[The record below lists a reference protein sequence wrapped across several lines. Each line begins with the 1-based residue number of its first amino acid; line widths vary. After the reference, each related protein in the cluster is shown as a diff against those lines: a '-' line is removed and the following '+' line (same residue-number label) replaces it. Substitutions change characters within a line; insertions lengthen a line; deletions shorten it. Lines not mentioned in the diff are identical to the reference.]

1 VGTARLLDPDRLP
14 ELRPTAEHDGG
25 DNAESKALCTRVVG
39 VTALVVV
46 VTALVVAVVAV
57 VVVGTVGAGV
67 ATTTLGATGAA
78 GAGDAT
84 ETGAALLVAT
94 GGKIATGA

>member
-39 VTALVVV
+39 VTALVV
-46 VTALVVAVVAV
+46 AVVAV
-57 VVVGTVGAGV
+57 VVVGTVGVGV